1 MATPFYDRVPGL
13 ALPSPVVSVTA
24 GTFSSVPV
32 PTNVLTRAIPAP
44 GGGSF
49 YTGFFAEL
57 DSVSVS
63 FANILVATQ
72 SKMKI
77 TLDIAGDFPLTP
89 ISILENI
96 VVGEATTNEGVTVF
110 NGGFS
115 MAGVDTT
122 GSAITLD
129 SNGRVIVYVWVDVDA
144 GSVDVNEV
152 LITTLP

>member
-24 GTFSSVPV
+24 GTFSAVPV
-32 PTNVLTRAIPAP
+32 PTNVLTRATPFA
-44 GGGSF
+44 GNTF

-63 FANILVATQ
+63 FVNILAATQ
-72 SKMKI
+72 SKIKI
-77 TLDIAGDFPLTP
+77 TLDSAGDFPLTP

-96 VVGEATTNEGVTVF
+96 VLGEATPTEGVTVF

-129 SNGRVIVYVWVDVDA
+129 AEGRVIVYVWVDVDA
-144 GSVDVNEV
+144 GSADVSEI